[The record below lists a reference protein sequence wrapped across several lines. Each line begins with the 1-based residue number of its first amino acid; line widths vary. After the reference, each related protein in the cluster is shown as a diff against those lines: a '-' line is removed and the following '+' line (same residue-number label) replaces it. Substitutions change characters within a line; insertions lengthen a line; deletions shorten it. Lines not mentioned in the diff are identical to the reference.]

1 MVPNASATY
10 KSERAL
16 TASKGEKKEKESFE
30 REGPRE
36 DLLQRKGKVLE
47 INK

>member
-36 DLLQRKGKVLE
+36 KICCREKE
-47 INK
+47 RFWR